1 MHRVCGVPGAA
12 APDAVEEEIMT
23 EPRRGR
29 NLSPPTPR
37 ARDGRTTHEPQD
49 CLENAIE
56 QARDV
61 SRARSLRAEFA
72 DQEGPTGRDCDGYRP
87 TAKPRTVEWLQRTS
101 ITFDWL
107 SAASTCG
114 VGQ

>member
-12 APDAVEEEIMT
+12 APDAVEEQIMT

-29 NLSPPTPR
+29 NLSPPSTR
-37 ARDGRTTHEPQD
+37 ARDGLTTHEPQD

-61 SRARSLRAEFA
+61 SRTHSLWAKFA
-72 DQEGPTGRDCDGYRP
+72 DQEGPTDRHRDGYRP
-87 TAKPRTVEWLQRTS
+87 AAKPRTVEWLQRTS
-101 ITFDWL
+101 ITYDWL
-107 SAASTCG
+107 SAVSTCS